1 VYPRATIMGP
11 FHDIDPSNAT
21 PQQPGRKME
30 YIIVGTA
37 PCRKFVLNF
46 YTIPYYVCAAQL
58 VTQQIVLY
66 EGTGI
71 IDIFLKDKPF
81 ACGASTNNGRAIL
94 GIQNWNQD

>member
-1 VYPRATIMGP
+1 MAP
-11 FHDIDPSNAT
+11 FHDIDPSTAT

-30 YIIVGTA
+30 YIIAGTA

-46 YTIPYYVCAAQL
+46 YNIPYYKCPDAL

-71 IDIFLKDKPF
+71 IDIFLKAGGGEKVFDK
-81 ACGASTNNGRAIL
+81 STKL
-94 GIQNWNQD
+94 EELVVWVQDRRPAPGH